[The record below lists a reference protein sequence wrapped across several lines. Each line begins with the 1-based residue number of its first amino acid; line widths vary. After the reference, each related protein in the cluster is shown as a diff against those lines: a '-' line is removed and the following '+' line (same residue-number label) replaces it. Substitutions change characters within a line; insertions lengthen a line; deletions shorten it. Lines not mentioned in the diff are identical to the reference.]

1 MMDPHQIP
9 QPDRQGLRSFGLV
22 TGGIFAALFGLF
34 FPWLLDLATP
44 IWPFAVGG
52 VLGGLGLLAPMTLKS
67 VYHWWM
73 RFALALSKI
82 TTPIILGIVYYLM
95 FLPTGLLIRL
105 FGRDPMARRIDPSA
119 GTYRVPS
126 RRAPPENMERPF

>member
-1 MMDPHQIP
+1 MDPHQIP
-9 QPDRQGLRSFGLV
+9 EPDRQGLRSFGLV
-22 TGGIFAALFGLF
+22 TGGLVAALFGLF

-52 VLGGLGLLAPMTLKS
+52 LLAGVGLAAPMSLKS

-82 TTPIILGIVYYLM
+82 TTPIILGAVFFLM
-95 FLPTGLLIRL
+95 FLPMGLLMRL
-105 FGRDPMARRIDPSA
+105 FRHDPMARRIDPSA
-119 GTYRVPS
+119 GSYRVKS
-126 RRAPPENMERPF
+126 RRASPENMERPF